1 MLGKGHVSIDI
12 FVCNEVLN
20 FFFITYSFMDPQ
32 KLRFRWNPCD
42 HLKESL
48 LAAVYMENLSEL
60 VNMPEIENL
69 LLGSPVAEVRIKC

>member
-1 MLGKGHVSIDI
+1 
-12 FVCNEVLN
+12 
-20 FFFITYSFMDPQ
+20 MDPQ
-32 KLRFRWNPCD
+32 KLRFTWNPCD

-60 VNMPEIENL
+60 VNMPEIKNL